1 MINIFWHFCHLAYII
16 YTVLSNIRV
25 QYSSKESYQPLA
37 KCELHCGLRDSL
49 CVLRMLHDSC
59 SVLCDSRRAPWPNNC
74 KYHCQN
80 SKPIPRMKGKALQGL
95 TRIQILT
102 YTSCRLLRIIHFVE
116 DWYLRIC
123 AKHAFKKVTLKPM
136 HHLENYIFFFQKLW
150 DDTKCSSTC
159 NFLQVLLNASSWNE
173 S

>member
-37 KCELHCGLRDSL
+37 KCELHCGPRDSL

-59 SVLCDSRRAPWPNNC
+59 SVLCDSCRAPWPNNC

-80 SKPIPRMKGKALQGL
+80 SKPIPRMKGKALPGL

-102 YTSCRLLRIIHFVE
+102 YASCRLLHIIHFVE

-123 AKHAFKKVTLKPM
+123 AKHAFKKVTLEPM
-136 HHLENYIFFFQKLW
+136 HHLENYFFFSK
-150 DDTKCSSTC
+150 
-159 NFLQVLLNASSWNE
+159 NFGMIQNVAPLVTSCRFC
-173 S
+173 